1 MRSRCAAIGRVIIG
15 IRIIGVTPVTAGIRG
30 IRITCVTTGIIA
42 GIAIRIWRGVAA
54 FPVVPMPLNHR
65 AGLYEWPVAAR
76 IAARAAAARAAA
88 TMVISAIATRPGRL
102 FIIRI
107 KIGTLCR

>member
-1 MRSRCAAIGRVIIG
+1 MSGIGITRG
-15 IRIIGVTPVTAGIRG
+15 IRIIG
-30 IRITCVTTGIIA
+30 ITCVAAGIIA

-76 IAARAAAARAAA
+76 VAARAAAAGVAA
-88 TMVISAIATRPGRL
+88 MVIPAIDRPISCVLIR
-102 FIIRI
+102 IRI
-107 KIGTLCR
+107 KIGTLRRQGSRN